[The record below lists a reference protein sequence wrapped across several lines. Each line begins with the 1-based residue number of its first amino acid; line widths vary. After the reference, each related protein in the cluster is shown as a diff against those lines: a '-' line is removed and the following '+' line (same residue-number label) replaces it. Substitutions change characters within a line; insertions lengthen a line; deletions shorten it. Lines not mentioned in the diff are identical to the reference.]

1 MFYNK
6 NDAYCCRWR
15 FSCNA
20 LASNRRIL
28 FTAATTLAVFQNFVN
43 YNICGISVATII
55 IWVSKCLERNIVLGY
70 TRLFHDFII
79 KKICQEYN
87 DER

>member
-6 NDAYCCRWR
+6 NDAYRCRWR

-20 LASNRRIL
+20 LANIRRIL
-28 FTAATTLAVFQNFVN
+28 FIAATTLAVFQKFV
-43 YNICGISVATII
+43 YHNISGVSVATII

-70 TRLFHDFII
+70 TRRFHDFTLE
-79 KKICQEYN
+79 KICHEYN